1 MLRERKKKEGKKR
14 KFSNRCLKRGKE
26 NKSRKNSNCRILKE

>member
-1 MLRERKKKEGKKR
+1 MLRGRRKKGGKKR
-14 KFSNRCLKRGKE
+14 KFSSKCLKRGKE